1 MVLKPPGGR
10 TTNDE
15 ERLLPSHD
23 NAETSTAG
31 GAGARPRGA
40 MRLGLLIALVAM
52 VALTLQACMGDD
64 DGGSRTQAG
73 PAETFTP
80 VPPGW
85 SPTANPTLEARRTI
99 VAEEQQTATAFASL
113 PTPTPGPTQPPAT
126 VGPNDRVTLPTP
138 PVGDNPI
145 FPPTSTLLTL
155 TSRTTA
161 FAGVGTY
168 NWWEAS
174 ANSGGKV
181 TAPFIQLDPS
191 FASAVAGEQVRLY
204 FEEGSPTP
212 QSTLIEVF
220 PAEGNV
226 AIPTNEQGI
235 PNKTPAFVRQTDPVI
250 TETIEGADPTIALT
264 VNPGEYLVFAR
275 VTWPMVEGT
284 EDQGDQMTEYIYRVR
299 VL

>member
-1 MVLKPPGGR
+1 M
-10 TTNDE
+10 NDE
-15 ERLLPSHD
+15 ECLLPSHD
-23 NAETSTAG
+23 TNERSTS
-31 GAGARPRGA
+31 GAAARPGQA
-40 MRLGLLIALVAM
+40 VRLGLLIALTALI
-52 VALTLQACMGDD
+52 ALTLQACMGDD
-64 DGGSRTQAG
+64 DNGSGTRAG

-85 SPTANPTLEARRTI
+85 SPTVNPTLEARRNEAI
-99 VAEEQQTATAFASL
+99 QTATAVANA

-126 VGPNDRVTLPTP
+126 VGPNDRVILPTP
-138 PVGDNPI
+138 PTDFNAI
-145 FPPTSTLLTL
+145 YPPTSALLTL
-155 TSRTTA
+155 TSRSTA
-161 FAGVGTY
+161 YAGVGTY

-181 TAPFIQLDPS
+181 NAPFIQLDAS
-191 FASAVAGEQVRLY
+191 FATAVANEQIRLY

-235 PNKTPAFVRQTDPVI
+235 PNKAQAFVRQTEPLI
-250 TETIEGADPTIALT
+250 SQTIEGADPTIALT

>member
-1 MVLKPPGGR
+1 MVPNTSGVR

-15 ERLLPSHD
+15 ECLLPSHD
-23 NAETSTAG
+23 NAERST
-31 GAGARPRGA
+31 AGARPGRA
-40 MRLGLLIALVAM
+40 ARLGVLIALAALI
-52 VALTLQACMGDD
+52 ALTLQACMGDD
-64 DGGSRTQAG
+64 GDKNQTTAG
-73 PAETFTP
+73 PIETFTP

-85 SPTANPTLEARRTI
+85 SPTVNPTLEARRTA
-99 VAEEQQTATAFASL
+99 VAATGTAVANM
-113 PTPTPGPTQPPAT
+113 PTPMAGPTQPPAT
-126 VGPNDRVTLPTP
+126 VGPGQDVVLPTP
-138 PVGDNPI
+138 PTDKNAI
-145 FPPTSTLLTL
+145 YPPTSTLLTL
-155 TSRTTA
+155 TSRSTA

-174 ANSGGKV
+174 VESGGKV

-191 FASAVAGEQVRLY
+191 FASAVAGEQARLY

-220 PAEGNV
+220 TAEGNV

-235 PNKTPAFVRQTDPVI
+235 PNQTPAFVRQTDPVI
-250 TETIEGADPTIALT
+250 TQTIDGADPTFALT
-264 VNPGEYLVFAR
+264 VSPGEYLVYAK
-275 VTWPMVEGT
+275 VTWPMVEGV